1 MAKNKILSSEHYTEI
16 HERLAR
22 GEPPKDVSE
31 WLWETYEEKSSPRT
45 CSRYLSKYINIE
57 DKTRAKYNQR
67 KSESKKKEK
76 EKKKSKEIEETE
88 KITDEVSESLVD
100 DLEIM
105 DSLIKILDESLDIS
119 QLTENQKANL
129 LIKLWSVKSNY
140 LGTDNSDL
148 INRIGEENLFEYDP
162 EELEMI
168 KNWGKQQDKEF
179 IDKL

>member
-1 MAKNKILSSEHYTEI
+1 MAKNKILSSEHFSEI

-22 GEPPKDVSE
+22 GESPKNVSE
-31 WLWETYEEKSSPRT
+31 WLWDAHKEKISPRT
-45 CSRYLSKYINIE
+45 CSRYLSNYIKID

-67 KSESKKKEK
+67 KSESKRKQKE
-76 EKKKSKEIEETE
+76 EKKLNELEIADE
-88 KITDEVSESLVD
+88 ITDEVSESLVD

-105 DSLIKILDESLDIS
+105 DLLIKILCKSLDIS
-119 QLTENQKANL
+119 QLTENQKANF
-129 LIKLWSVKSNY
+129 LIKLWSVKINY

-148 INRIGEENLFEYDP
+148 INMIGEENLFEYDT

-168 KNWGKQQDKEF
+168 KNWGNQQDKEF

>member
-31 WLWETYEEKSSPRT
+31 WLWGTYGEKISPRT

-76 EKKKSKEIEETE
+76 EKKKSEEIEETE

-105 DSLIKILDESLDIS
+105 DSLIKILWESLDIS
-119 QLTENQKANL
+119 QLTQNQKANL